1 MTAAPG
7 YHIVNAPLDGD
18 WERTTALQFFR
29 QISQGAEIQEWM
41 MVTGLEE
48 LLLYIEE
55 GEKETSIAMLNRLL
69 TQTGPSSPLAVQFIV
84 DGKVSK
90 DNRVYVEPSRNPERR
105 IYVDAMFRDPPTQE
119 GPNHYWSERA

>member
-7 YHIVNAPLDGD
+7 YHIVDGPLAGD

-29 QISQGAEIQEWM
+29 QISHGVEIQERM
-41 MVTGLEE
+41 TVTGLEE
-48 LLLYIEE
+48 LLLYVEDD
-55 GEKETSIAMLNRLL
+55 EKETSISMLNRLL
-69 TQTGPSSPLAVQFIV
+69 TQTGPSSPLAVQFVV

-105 IYVDAMFRDPPTQE
+105 IYIDAMFRDPPTQE